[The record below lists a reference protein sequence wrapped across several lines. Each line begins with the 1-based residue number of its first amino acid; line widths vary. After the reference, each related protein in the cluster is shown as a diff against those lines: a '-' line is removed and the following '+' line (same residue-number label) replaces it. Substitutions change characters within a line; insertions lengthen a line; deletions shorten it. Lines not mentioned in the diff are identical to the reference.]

1 MTWKQPV
8 ENSIEGLRYAIEN
21 LDGIEFD
28 LRLTKDN
35 ELIIHHDRI
44 VATTKENLEGKPIYA
59 EDWTLDEL
67 MELGFASFDQLLD
80 DKVIMK
86 NWIED
91 AKVVCLEAKVPHIKS
106 KVMGKPWKF
115 KSHDKYLGE
124 LLALM
129 ESKVDE
135 AGVPND
141 NAVYYSFHSR
151 MKKSADHAKI
161 KRNWSMLSLIYHHT
175 VDY

>member
-86 NWIED
+86 I
-91 AKVVCLEAKVPHIKS
+91 
-106 KVMGKPWKF
+106 G
-115 KSHDKYLGE
+115 
-124 LLALM
+124 
-129 ESKVDE
+129 
-135 AGVPND
+135 
-141 NAVYYSFHSR
+141 
-151 MKKSADHAKI
+151 
-161 KRNWSMLSLIYHHT
+161 
-175 VDY
+175 